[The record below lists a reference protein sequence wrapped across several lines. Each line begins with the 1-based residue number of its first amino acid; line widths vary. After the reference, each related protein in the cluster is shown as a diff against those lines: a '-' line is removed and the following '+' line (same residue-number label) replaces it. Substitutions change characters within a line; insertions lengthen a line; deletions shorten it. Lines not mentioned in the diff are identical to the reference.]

1 MVRKA
6 VPRVSKKTV
15 SKKAEEAPKVVVEK
29 VEPVLV
35 QASNA
40 EQMTESSESNDSSV
54 TEILN
59 CLIQETQEITN
70 RQKTLTQQLKSF
82 SRAYKKELKELKK
95 CQVKSKKVNKKDPNR
110 PKRAPSGFAVP
121 SEISAEMC
129 KFLGLAQGSQ
139 LSRTD
144 VTRKLTS
151 YIREKNLQIPQN
163 RRSFNPDKALG
174 GILGPLQEMD
184 KDKGYTYFNL
194 QRYITPHIIS
204 NSASS

>member
-1 MVRKA
+1 MVRKT

>member
-1 MVRKA
+1 MVRKT
-6 VPRVSKKTV
+6 VPRVQKKTV
-15 SKKAEEAPKVVVEK
+15 SKKEVQETAPVVEK
-29 VEPVLV
+29 VESVKLEPPKV
-35 QASNA
+35 
-40 EQMTESSESNDSSV
+40 EQMNESGDSGDSSV
-54 TEILN
+54 TDILN

-129 KFLGLAQGSQ
+129 NFLGLAQGSQ

-151 YIREKNLQIPQN
+151 YIREKNLQIPFIFI
-163 RRSFNPDKALG
+163 SCYKAL
-174 GILGPLQEMD
+174 
-184 KDKGYTYFNL
+184 
-194 QRYITPHIIS
+194 
-204 NSASS
+204 